1 MTFCDRKILRIIDA
15 NLNRAREG
23 LRVCEEVMRFILNDS
38 YSTKRLKEIRHAILK
53 VVTASGIDPSLL
65 CEHRN
70 VEKDV
75 GTDFSWLEEKRDWQS
90 IFFANMQR
98 TKESLRVLE
107 EFLRLIDAK
116 AAKGFKELRFKV
128 YGLEK
133 KIIARSKTLS
143 NRKCHP
149 QPTTIAC

>member
-1 MTFCDRKILRIIDA
+1 MLCDKKILRIIDV
-15 NLNRAREG
+15 NLNRAGEG
-23 LRVCEEVMRFILNDS
+23 LRVCEEVMRFILNDA
-38 YSTKRLKEIRHAILK
+38 YSTKRLKEIRHAIRK
-53 VVTASGIDPSLL
+53 IVTASGIDPSLL

-70 VEKDV
+70 VKEDV
-75 GTDFSWLEEKRDWQS
+75 GTGFSRLEEKKDWQS

-133 KIIARSKTLS
+133 KIIAKSKTLS
-143 NRKCHP
+143 DHKCHS
-149 QPTTIAC
+149 QPETIVR